1 MENICFFRPKW
12 VASPSSSNEKLT
24 PKSSERRGKNSKK
37 KGEVDPVEVYCRVRP
52 LDNPDD
58 NCCVKP
64 LSTTIVQLIP
74 PENSLA
80 VARNGQI
87 KEYQFTFQYV
97 FDEYTSQKAVFDY
110 VACPLVDDLLRGKNG
125 LLFTY
130 GITSSGKT
138 YTMTGSPKDQGVLPR
153 CLDVLF
159 NSISGVQAK
168 KYVFKSDKM
177 NSFEVQSEADAMM
190 ERQKRDIMPGI
201 TTPKTPTTNRRGNF
215 GDGER
220 ISDPTILTSVDDDNQ
235 YAVFVSY
242 IEIYNNYVYDLL
254 EELPYDPI
262 TGYKPPQTKILR
274 TDSSDCMYVMN
285 CVEVEIT
292 SPEEAFE
299 VLFKG
304 QKRRKVAHTALNAE
318 SSRSHSIFNIRLV
331 QAPLDPRGEEV
342 LQDPDKICVS
352 QLSLVDLAGSERTH
366 RTKNAGDRLKEA
378 GNINQSL
385 MALRNCIEI
394 LRDNQKNSSNKMVPY
409 RDSKLTH
416 LFKNYFDGEGK
427 VRMIVCVNPKGD
439 EFDETIHV
447 MKFAE
452 LSQEVLIAR
461 QQQVRFD
468 IGLTPGRR
476 KMNYKEKFKSE
487 DDLCTAPKVPAFDF
501 SLGPGFPPFELLR
514 SSDDIVLPQLEKF
527 LEERQK
533 RREALQLDLDRQNDE
548 FRAQL
553 VEFER
558 NYEQAII
565 QNEELQQRVEKS
577 ESYVQKLESRIRS
590 LERRMEE
597 NCRNYKES
605 EKQKRELEAMI
616 QDKEVKIRQEKS
628 EKERLRNDFKTR
640 LDMNNQHWEKNLEKE
655 RQKIEQDYGGQ
666 IWEKQQKLNMLRNI
680 VNEGDSDAMPAPQET
695 FRTPAPKTR
704 THTTPGKLLSARSEN
719 DMRKIGNTPTPR
731 SRTAT
736 TGTSLSAA
744 RANLKPTPRSTSTT
758 PKPTPAY
765 NPRHRRSRSSNAE
778 IWLDHR
784 PQGNVEL
791 DTVLQPK
798 IKKKKSVS
806 KLEVK
811 DTKEAS
817 KYMLTHQDLDS
828 EDNLTTKIY
837 KGECLPTAGGGT
849 AVVFNDVETLTQTSP
864 GSRKRRSSCP
874 QPQDFEGDWTD
885 VEDRC
890 NVGIEGHGNAR
901 KRSKPL
907 PGTRV

>member
-1 MENICFFRPKW
+1 
-12 VASPSSSNEKLT
+12 
-24 PKSSERRGKNSKK
+24 
-37 KGEVDPVEVYCRVRP
+37 
-52 LDNPDD
+52 
-58 NCCVKP
+58 
-64 LSTTIVQLIP
+64 
-74 PENSLA
+74 
-80 VARNGQI
+80 
-87 KEYQFTFQYV
+87 
-97 FDEYTSQKAVFDY
+97 
-110 VACPLVDDLLRGKNG
+110 
-125 LLFTY
+125 
-130 GITSSGKT
+130 
-138 YTMTGSPKDQGVLPR
+138 
-153 CLDVLF
+153 
-159 NSISGVQAK
+159 
-168 KYVFKSDKM
+168 
-177 NSFEVQSEADAMM
+177 
-190 ERQKRDIMPGI
+190 
-201 TTPKTPTTNRRGNF
+201 
-215 GDGER
+215 
-220 ISDPTILTSVDDDNQ
+220 
-235 YAVFVSY
+235 
-242 IEIYNNYVYDLL
+242 
-254 EELPYDPI
+254 
-262 TGYKPPQTKILR
+262 
-274 TDSSDCMYVMN
+274 
-285 CVEVEIT
+285 
-292 SPEEAFE
+292 
-299 VLFKG
+299 
-304 QKRRKVAHTALNAE
+304 
-318 SSRSHSIFNIRLV
+318 
-331 QAPLDPRGEEV
+331 
-342 LQDPDKICVS
+342 
-352 QLSLVDLAGSERTH
+352 
-366 RTKNAGDRLKEA
+366 
-378 GNINQSL
+378 
-385 MALRNCIEI
+385 
-394 LRDNQKNSSNKMVPY
+394 
-409 RDSKLTH
+409 
-416 LFKNYFDGEGK
+416 
-427 VRMIVCVNPKGD
+427 
-439 EFDETIHV
+439 
-447 MKFAE
+447 
-452 LSQEVLIAR
+452 
-461 QQQVRFD
+461 
-468 IGLTPGRR
+468 
-476 KMNYKEKFKSE
+476 MNYKEKFKSE

-527 LEERQK
+527 LVERQK

-565 QNEELQQRVEKS
+565 QNDELQQRVEKS

-597 NCRNYKES
+597 NSRNYKES

-640 LDMNNQHWEKNLEKE
+640 LDMNNQHWERNLEKE

-666 IWEKQQKLNMLRNI
+666 IWEKQHKLNMLRNI

-744 RANLKPTPRSTSTT
+744 RANLKPTPRSTSNSNT

-817 KYMLTHQDLDS
+817 KYMLTHQDMDS

>member
-1 MENICFFRPKW
+1 MKPQ
-12 VASPSSSNEKLT
+12 
-24 PKSSERRGKNSKK
+24 RGKNSKK
-37 KGEVDPVEVYCRVRP
+37 KGEVDPVEVYCRIRP
-52 LDNPDD
+52 LDNPNDT
-58 NCCVKP
+58 CCVKP
-64 LSTTIVQLIP
+64 LNTTVVQLIP
-74 PENSLA
+74 PENSLT

-110 VACPLVDDLLRGKNG
+110 VACPLVDDLIKGKNG

-138 YTMTGSPKDQGVLPR
+138 YTMTGTPKDQGILPR

-177 NSFEVQSEADAMM
+177 NGFEVQSEADAMI

-201 TTPKTPTTNRRGNF
+201 TTPKTPTSNRRGNF
-215 GDGER
+215 GDQER

-331 QAPLDPRGEEV
+331 QGPLDPRGEEV

-394 LRDNQKNSSNKMVPY
+394 LRENQKNNSNKMVPY

-427 VRMIVCVNPKGD
+427 VRMVVCVNPKGD

-476 KMNYKEKFKSE
+476 KINQNYKDKFKPE
-487 DDLCTAPKVPAFDF
+487 EDLCTPAKLPAFDF
-501 SLGPGFPPFELLR
+501 TLGPGFPPFELLR
-514 SSDDIVLPQLEKF
+514 STDNIILAELEKF
-527 LEERQK
+527 LEERQ
-533 RREALQLDLDRQNDE
+533 RRRKVLQLELDKQNDE
-548 FRAQL
+548 FRAHL

-558 NYEQAII
+558 NYDQAMI
-565 QNEELQQRVEKS
+565 QNEDLQQRVEKS

-590 LERRMEE
+590 LERRLGE
-597 NCRNYKES
+597 NTRQTKES
-605 EKQKRELEAMI
+605 ERQKRELEAMI

-628 EKERLRNDFKTR
+628 EKERLKNDFKAR
-640 LDMNNQHWEKNLEKE
+640 LDMNNQHWERNLEKE

-666 IWEKQQKLNMLRNI
+666 IWERQQKLNMLRNI
-680 VNEGDSDAMPAPQET
+680 VNETDSDASTPMPAPRET
-695 FRTPAPKTR
+695 FRTPAPKSR
-704 THTTPGKLLSARSEN
+704 TQTTPAKMLSARSEN
-719 DMRKIGNTPTPR
+719 DMRKIGTTPTPR
-731 SRTAT
+731 ARTVT
-736 TGTSLSAA
+736 TGATLSAA
-744 RANLKPTPRSTSTT
+744 RANLRPTTKSTSKT
-758 PKPTPAY
+758 PKPTPPF

-784 PQGNVEL
+784 PPGSVEL

-798 IKKKKSVS
+798 MKKKKSVS

-811 DTKEAS
+811 DTKEVS
-817 KYMLTHQDLDS
+817 KYMLTHQDMDS
-828 EDNLTTKIY
+828 EDNLTTQIY
-837 KGECLPTAGGGT
+837 KGDCLPTAGGGT
-849 AVVFNDVETLTQTSP
+849 AVVFNDVETLKQTSP

-874 QPQDFEGDWTD
+874 QPQDYEGDWTD

-890 NVGIEGHGNAR
+890 NIAIEGHGNAM
-901 KRSKPL
+901 KRSKPN
-907 PGTRV
+907 GATRV